1 MAIYAKLDSDNN
13 VVNIIIADSMSGDEY
28 VLSPSNSTNAAKGG
42 TYDSATQ
49 KFIKPKPFP
58 SWTLNSDK
66 QWEAPVSEPS
76 ITDTIRSVLWD
87 EDNQRWNGYSSDLS
101 LTHHWNAST
110 SSWDAV

>member
-1 MAIYAKLDSDNN
+1 
-13 VVNIIIADSMSGDEY
+13 MSGDEY

-49 KFIKPKPFP
+49 KFIQPKPFP
-58 SWTLNSDK
+58 SWALNSDK

-76 ITDTIRSVLWD
+76 ITDTIRSALWD